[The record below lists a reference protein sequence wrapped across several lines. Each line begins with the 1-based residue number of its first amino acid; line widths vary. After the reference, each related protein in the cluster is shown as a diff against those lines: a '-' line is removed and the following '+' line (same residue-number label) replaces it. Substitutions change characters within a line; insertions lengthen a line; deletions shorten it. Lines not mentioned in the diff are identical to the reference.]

1 MSFESPSSFTGHL
14 KNGSHTLLLYEDKMK
29 AEQIRL
35 DFIKDGLENNQTC
48 VYITTESDGK
58 KFEKSLREKNL
69 DISKVKEEGLFHVY
83 NIDNPFTNYGGF
95 GKSIDK
101 IWKDL
106 SQKIKSPMRI
116 ACNIVGDV
124 SALSENQVQD
134 LLEKESCINDDFVK
148 SEDMLLCTY
157 FVGNVGSETSSK
169 FLQAIKHH
177 SSVMFA
183 PVESEGIGFNL
194 D

>member
-1 MSFESPSSFTGHL
+1 MSFEPPNSFTSHL
-14 KNGSHTLLLYEDKMK
+14 GNGSHTLLLYEDKMK

-35 DFIKDGLENNQTC
+35 DFIKDGLENNQAC

-58 KFEKSLREKNL
+58 KFEKLLREKNL
-69 DISKVKEEGLFHVY
+69 DISKVKDAGLFHVY

-101 IWKDL
+101 IWGDL

-124 SALSENQVQD
+124 ANLSDNQIQD
-134 LLEKESCINDDFVK
+134 LLETESCINSDFAK
-148 SEDMLLCTY
+148 SEDLLLCTY
-157 FVGNVGSETSSK
+157 FVGNVNSETNSK
-169 FLQAIKHH
+169 FLESIKNHN
-177 SSVMFA
+177 SVMFA
-183 PVESEGIGFNL
+183 PIESEGIGFNL